1 MEKKLL
7 LALVINVLA
16 LTGCDEGDNNDVSE
30 KSNVSTSINSYDINL
45 SDDSFDDNAVVNT
58 EPNVVNTKQSDAN
71 IKQDVENTKQQDNI
85 TNIVKLDTQKIVEP
99 AQTTATATANL
110 TEEQKAYQITQK
122 VSNYIDATNQHSR
135 RLSAGLSV
143 WSDRV
148 EKIKQGIENKNYRVI
163 ESSLLLN
170 SRGYE
175 RLRQS
180 LIATLTKNPIPIE
193 PVDTHARNL
202 IATLDELL
210 PIWAELE
217 KYNSTRRFEDD
228 NGAKGKE
235 LMATFTP
242 DYLKANQL
250 YNQFSAS
257 VQQLAYEQSKLSLKL
272 FKKQGRTLELYAEEC
287 LNYGEQILAQFDY
300 LEDFQDKEKITKA
313 NEYLALLED
322 RLDKL
327 QNELQIAEK
336 NGRNIVGFSSMIRYL
351 EDFIGDYR
359 AIRNNP
365 RAVTTYMVEHYNQAV
380 ECYND
385 RINQP

>member
-45 SDDSFDDNAVVNT
+45 SDDSFDENAVVNT
-58 EPNVVNTKQSDAN
+58 EQDVVNTKQN
-71 IKQDVENTKQQDNI
+71 VVNTNPDVVNTKQQDNI
-85 TNIVKLDTQKIVEP
+85 TNIDKLDAQEILEP
-99 AQTTATATANL
+99 AQTAIMATANL

-122 VSNYIDATNQHSR
+122 VSNYINATNLHSK
-135 RLSAGLSV
+135 RLSAGLLV

-148 EKIKQGIENKNYRVI
+148 EKINQGIKNKNYRIV

-170 SRGYE
+170 SRGYDG
-175 RLRQS
+175 LRQS
-180 LIATLTKNPIPIE
+180 LNNTLAKYPIPIE
-193 PVDTHARNL
+193 PADTHARNL

-235 LMATFTP
+235 LMAIFTP

-257 VQQLAYEQSKLSLKL
+257 IQQLAYEQSKVSLEL
-272 FKKQGRTLELYAEEC
+272 FRKQGRTLELYAEEC

-359 AIRNNP
+359 TIRNNP
-365 RAVTTYMVEHYNQAV
+365 HAVTTYMVEHYNQAV